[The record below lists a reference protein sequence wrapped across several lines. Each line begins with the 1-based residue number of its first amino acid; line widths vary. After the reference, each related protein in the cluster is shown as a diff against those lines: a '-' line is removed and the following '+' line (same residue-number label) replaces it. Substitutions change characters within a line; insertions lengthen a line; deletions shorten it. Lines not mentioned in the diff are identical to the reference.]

1 MDVNV
6 KHPWHEQ
13 LHQLDGLPLVACRGD
28 KRPYQEEW
36 QTKSLTPQQIID
48 EDCAAVGLRCG
59 TDSKIVGVDLDGNT
73 AQRLAIDAK
82 CEPYEHNTW
91 IRERP
96 NAVDRTMVFF
106 TVPEVY
112 WSLLPTKKIVHIT
125 KQGAKGEQEQVEIFW
140 GNTSQVIALGK
151 HPSGVFY
158 DWVGTSPAD
167 LKPLPPEWLAFWL
180 KLAAEQDDT
189 STAVV
194 KQDRQP
200 NSGGW
205 SYVDDCDVCGRD
217 GRKKPDCRQN
227 HNGEVLLCKHGNSY
241 TPPKGLKKDQVIQ
254 GATKQWR
261 FNAIV
266 TNEVGTFSRFILEA
280 LPTMPKQSQG
290 AIRQKGRRI
299 IEPDEAL
306 LLLPDRLGG
315 ISMNI
320 RSQKIV
326 AGTRGELSG
335 DQVQRIYTRLC
346 TSDEKWLKEATADCL
361 FELAMENQVDPV
373 LAWLESITA
382 EPLCDSDWNNL
393 DQFLL
398 GTKDAI
404 ARAYFKR
411 FLVAA
416 VARVYEPGCKV
427 RQTPVLHGG
436 QDLGKTELGSAIF
449 GEQWFGSD
457 GLSPQLN
464 HDDVAKVIRFWCFEL
479 GELDGY
485 RGQSV
490 AKMKNFLTQR
500 TDYTRFVYKNSHQ
513 ELARRSVFWGTS
525 NGIPLNDPTGSS
537 RFVVIPIET
546 ETPHKDVALAREPL
560 WARALLEYRNGA
572 RYWSTAD
579 EMAAILERNGDH
591 QTVEPWYD
599 AIRYHAENIVKDS
612 RLPVTTEGL
621 YNAVGITE
629 VKDRNQH
636 NAERIRNVMKALGFY
651 HQTQKRVGD
660 KRLTGYW
667 PSTGSTRKW

>member
-13 LHQLDGLPLVACRGD
+13 LHQLDGLPLVACGAN
-28 KRPYQEEW
+28 KNAYQSGW
-36 QTKSLTPQQIID
+36 QTKSLTPEQIIA
-48 EDCAAVGLRCG
+48 EGCAAAGLRCG

-106 TVPEVY
+106 TVPEAL
-112 WSLLPTKKIVHIT
+112 WELLPTKKIVHIT

-140 GNTSQVIALGK
+140 GNTSQVIILGK

-205 SYVDDCDVCGRD
+205 SYVDLCDVCGRD
-217 GRKKPDCRQN
+217 GQKKPDCRQN
-227 HNGEVLLCKHGNSY
+227 HNGEILLCKHGNSY
-241 TPPKGLKKDQVIQ
+241 SPPPDLKKNQVIE
-254 GATKQWR
+254 GATKKWR
-261 FNAIV
+261 FNGIV
-266 TNEVGTFSRFILEA
+266 TNEVGTFSRFILDA

-290 AIRQKGRRI
+290 AIRQTRRRI

-326 AGTRGELSG
+326 ADTRGELSG

-361 FELAMENQVDPV
+361 FELAMDNQVDPV
-373 LAWLESITA
+373 KTWLESITA

-393 DQFLL
+393 DRFLL
-398 GTKDAI
+398 GTRDTI

-411 FLVAA
+411 FFVAA
-416 VARVYEPGCKV
+416 VKRVFEPGCKV
-427 RQTPVLHGG
+427 RQSPVLHGG

-464 HDDVAKVIRFWCFEL
+464 HDDVSKVCRFWCFEL

-490 AKMKNFLTQR
+490 AKMKNFLSQR
-500 TDYTRFVYKNSHQ
+500 TDYTRFVYNRSHQ
-513 ELARRSVFWGTS
+513 ELPRRTVFWGTS

-537 RFVVIPIET
+537 RFVVIPIEA
-546 ETPHKDVALAREPL
+546 ETPHRDVAIAREAL
-560 WARALLEYRNGA
+560 WARALEEYRNGA
-572 RYWSTAD
+572 RHYSTAD
-579 EMAAILERNGDH
+579 EMEAILERNGDH

-599 AIRYHAENIVKDS
+599 AIRYHAENIVKDD

-636 NAERIRNVMKALGFY
+636 NAERIRNVMKGLGFY
-651 HQTQKRVGD
+651 HQKQKRVGD
-660 KRLTGYW
+660 QRLTGYW
-667 PSTGSTRKW
+667 PSTASTRKW